1 MFIDSWEHL
10 EPTEFWKQ
18 SWSVE
23 RYASLEIVQDRDLQ
37 IYFIA
42 VIFLMKLN

>member
-18 SWSVE
+18 QSAE
-23 RYASLEIVQDRDLQ
+23 RYTSLEIVQDRD
-37 IYFIA
+37 
-42 VIFLMKLN
+42 